1 MLLTPVPA
9 TETLLGEFVALL
21 AIVTNPLTPPVL
33 FGAKM
38 TFISAVWPAAIV
50 VPLTPLFTLNPV
62 PVVLI
67 CATVTLEFPVFLTAT
82 PSMLV
87 FPTISFPKFR
97 LVAERERFLVA
108 VPPLP
113 LNANVYVGFV
123 ALLLTVMLPV
133 TVTVD
138 VGVNATVKLFVWD
151 AESAIGRGRPLIWK
165 PAPFTDALEI
175 VTLEL
180 PLFRN

>member
-9 TETLLGEFVALL
+9 TETLPGEFVALL
-21 AIVTNPLTPPVL
+21 TIVTNPVTPPVL
-33 FGAKM
+33 FGAK
-38 TFISAVWPAAIV
+38 TTPISAVWPGAIV
-50 VPLTPLFTLNPV
+50 LPVTPLFTLNPV

-82 PSMLV
+82 PSVLV

-97 LVAERERFLVA
+97 LVADREMLLVA

-133 TVTVD
+133 TLAVD
-138 VGVNATVKLFVWD
+138 VGAKATVKLLV
-151 AESAIGRGRPLIWK
+151 
-165 PAPFTDALEI
+165 
-175 VTLEL
+175 
-180 PLFRN
+180 